1 MKSPS
6 DWLGLF
12 AYKSLARFGQL
23 CYIIYRKYIIKAFC
37 PKIAEKRAFG
47 VAVFLST
54 KHISAV
60 RSNFRLRR
68 VAVKKFAV
76 MILEESG
83 YAEFYEKRYRNVV
96 S

>member
-23 CYIIYRKYIIKAFC
+23 CYIIYRKYIVKAFC
-37 PKIAEKRAFG
+37 PKITEKRAFG

-54 KHISAV
+54 KHKIYKGLQKYLQTLV
-60 RSNFRLRR
+60 FC
-68 VAVKKFAV
+68 
-76 MILEESG
+76 
-83 YAEFYEKRYRNVV
+83 VV
-96 S
+96 LCIIIKPNLS